1 VKLIIFTL
9 DIATQNYPILTFVEN
24 LPHDSFSLLPCSTAL
39 GGVVITTSNALIY
52 VDQSSKRVALPLNG
66 WSSRISDVPLL
77 PADPT
82 RNLLLEGSR
91 SVFVDDKTFFLILK
105 DGTVYPVE
113 IVVDGKT
120 VSKLTMSPPLAQT
133 SIPSIARNIGNDHIF
148 VGSTV
153 GPSVLLKAAHVEE
166 EVEKDDMDVTPTAVV
181 QGDKE
186 MDYDDDDGLQSL
198 GFTVR
203 L

>member
-1 VKLIIFTL
+1 M
-9 DIATQNYPILTFVEN
+9 
-24 LPHDSFSLLPCSTAL
+24 
-39 GGVVITTSNALIY
+39 
-52 VDQSSKRVALPLNG
+52 
-66 WSSRISDVPLL
+66 
-77 PADPT
+77 
-82 RNLLLEGSR
+82 
-91 SVFVDDKTFFLILK
+91 
-105 DGTVYPVE
+105 
-113 IVVDGKT
+113 DGKT

>member
-1 VKLIIFTL
+1 
-9 DIATQNYPILTFVEN
+9 

-66 WSSRISDVPLL
+66 WTSRISDVPLL